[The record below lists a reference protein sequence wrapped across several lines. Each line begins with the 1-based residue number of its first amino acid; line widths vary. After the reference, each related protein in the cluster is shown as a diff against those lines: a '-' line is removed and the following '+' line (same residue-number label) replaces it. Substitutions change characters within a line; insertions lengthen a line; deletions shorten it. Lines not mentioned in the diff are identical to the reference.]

1 MNKFTTNPGLRVL
14 EAAGEIIM
22 QNAKPT
28 KTTNIHLAVQNFG
41 PVVSADI
48 DLRPLTVFVGQS
60 NKSRG
65 KETQEQQNECPLPR

>member
-1 MNKFTTNPGLRVL
+1 
-14 EAAGEIIM
+14 M

-65 KETQEQQNECPLPR
+65 FEINTARCGANLADLLARAGHL